1 MKKEILTDE
10 VILQDILKNE
20 EKKAQNNDNK
30 TLIWVMPI
38 AALAILAGYAVSWV
52 LAIPIGLLA
61 IVPIVLYFKQNKKDR
76 EIVESVEYDG
86 EFVISTDK
94 LSHIDKEQ
102 VYEPHTHYRPGMST
116 HTHYTKCITVFYF
129 DNAKWRVP
137 ETEKLYAWSK
147 EMYISPEGLDNTSLR
162 GDEFYLVSR
171 KGEAEVAYAYNR
183 KFFEYK
189 GNHTVS

>member
-10 VILQDILKNE
+10 VILQDILKHE
-20 EKKAQNNDNK
+20 VKKAKNNDNK
-30 TLIWVMPI
+30 TLVWVMPI
-38 AALAILAGYAVSWV
+38 AAVAFLAGYTVSWV
-52 LAIPIGLLA
+52 LAALIGLVA

-76 EIVESVEYDG
+76 EIVESVEYDS
-86 EFVISTDK
+86 EFVICTDK

-102 VYEPHTHYRPGMST
+102 VYEPHSHYSPGRRSR
-116 HTHYTKCITVFYF
+116 THYTKYVTVFYF
-129 DNAKWRVP
+129 DHAKWRVP
-137 ETEKLYAWSK
+137 ETEKFYAWSK

-171 KGEAEVAYAYNR
+171 KGEVEVAYAYNR

-189 GNHTVS
+189 GNHNVS